1 MVFYP
6 PPVNCQ
12 AFSHSSKYS
21 ICYSIPMHILNPAPT
36 PTWQYQ
42 SLWEIKLY
50 TFSAVWYNINT
61 KFNVFHQIAHKK
73 QVM

>member
-1 MVFYP
+1 
-6 PPVNCQ
+6 
-12 AFSHSSKYS
+12 
-21 ICYSIPMHILNPAPT
+21 MHILNPAPT

-50 TFSAVWYNINT
+50 TFSAVWYNTNT